1 MEENTTEIQA
11 TDETSTE
18 IVVDKKE
25 VLKAAA
31 AKFGIQVGIS
41 VAVGLVSHIIV
52 KVIENSLAPSEDE
65 EIIEGEILDEE

>member
-11 TDETSTE
+11 AEVTPDEV
-18 IVVDKKE
+18 VVDKKK
-25 VLKAAA
+25 VMKAAA

-52 KVIENSLAPSEDE
+52 KAIESSLTPSDDE
-65 EIIEGEILDEE
+65 ETVEGEILEEE

>member
-11 TDETSTE
+11 AEVTPDEV
-18 IVVDKKE
+18 VVDKKK
-25 VLKAAA
+25 VMKAAA

-52 KVIENSLAPSEDE
+52 KAIESSLTPSDE
-65 EIIEGEILDEE
+65 EDIEGEILEEE

>member
-11 TDETSTE
+11 TEVTPDEV
-18 IVVDKKE
+18 VVDKKK
-25 VLKAAA
+25 VLKSAT

-52 KVIENSLAPSEDE
+52 KAIENSLAPSDDE
-65 EIIEGEILDEE
+65 EVIEGEILDEE